1 MGKHNSRHC
10 TQRNEHF
17 KENRALLA
25 RGDDKNANGDEGI
38 EKVEDL
44 RRDWGKNPTWFKLR
58 ARILGFSRR
67 IKERL
72 SNTEFAT

>member
-1 MGKHNSRHC
+1 MGKHDSGHC
-10 TQRNEHF
+10 IQSNEHF
-17 KENRALLA
+17 KKNRALRA
-25 RGDDKNANGDEGI
+25 GGDDNNANGDEGI
-38 EKVEDL
+38 EKAEDL
-44 RRDWGKNPTWFKLR
+44 PRDWGKNPTWFELR

>member
-1 MGKHNSRHC
+1 MRQHNSGHC

-17 KENRALLA
+17 KESRALRA
-25 RGDDKNANGDEGI
+25 GRDDNNANGDQGI
-38 EKVEDL
+38 EKAEDL
-44 RRDWGKNPTWFKLR
+44 PRGWGKNPTWFELR
-58 ARILGFSRR
+58 ARMLGFRVE